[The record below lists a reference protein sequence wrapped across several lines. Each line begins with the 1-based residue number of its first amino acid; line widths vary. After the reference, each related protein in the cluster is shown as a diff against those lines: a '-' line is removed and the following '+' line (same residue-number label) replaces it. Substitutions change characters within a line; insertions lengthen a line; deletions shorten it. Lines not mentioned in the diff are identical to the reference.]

1 LALLSLWWEKVAG
14 KSTITKL
21 LARLY
26 EPESGRILIDGYD
39 INKVELYSLRRQ
51 IGMVPQE
58 TLLFDGT
65 VQENIALTNPDATVE
80 EIVSAAKSSLQ
91 PTNLL

>member
-1 LALLSLWWEKVAG
+1 VGESGAG

-80 EIVSAAKSSLQ
+80 KSSRQREQPQ

>member
-1 LALLSLWWEKVAG
+1 MA
-14 KSTITKL
+14 T
-21 LARLY
+21 
-26 EPESGRILIDGYD
+26 D